1 MPATNSGSAAS
12 RSSPSD
18 EPVSNQRSRRT
29 AARIPSPSASGI
41 EMIAEQ
47 RTRNAELT
55 SASEITFETG
65 SPEAID
71 VPGFS
76 VTIPLTQLPY
86 WSITGRSRCSCSRSA
101 FRLSGVAVRPSSAFA
116 GSLGRA
122 CVAAKMM
129 TETSA
134 SVSAPSRTRR
144 MTKPVIP
151 WKKRRPEACRRRF
164 RPPAS
169 SLEGDGAEVVA
180 ITAQRQR
187 ALARLDPHDLRAVG
201 VDQVVEPP
209 DDVSAVVVLHLLHL
223 VDDGAALPRVDR
235 LERLVVRSNA
245 EASRR
250 DLVQVVARAPVVRR
264 EGVLQV
270 LVPVERRRVEVLHVD
285 VDAGLLRLL
294 REDLCALHLAGAP
307 VRRVEVDAQA
317 RLPGC
322 LEQRLRLGDVL
333 RALRQR
339 RVVAGVERR
348 VDVVAGVAV
357 AREGELDQL
366 LPVGDQPE
374 CPTDPHVFERRL
386 VDGHANGHP
395 AASLAVEDLEASRL

>member
-1 MPATNSGSAAS
+1 MKRAMYGTTAIASVAIGSTSSFMWCHGRAPGGINAAGGNHWKTTVPNRSTSAMPATNSGSAAS

-41 EMIAEQ
+41 EMI
-47 RTRNAELT
+47 AELT

-209 DDVSAVVVLHLLHL
+209 DDVAAVVVLHLLHL

-235 LERLVVRSNA
+235 LERLVVERDELRVVPVRLVVRSNA

-339 RVVAGVERR
+339 RVVAGV
-348 VDVVAGVAV
+348 
-357 AREGELDQL
+357 
-366 LPVGDQPE
+366 
-374 CPTDPHVFERRL
+374 
-386 VDGHANGHP
+386 
-395 AASLAVEDLEASRL
+395 